1 MISVATIPFC
11 HCSNRPD
18 INQWVWLWSRGP
30 SGWLR
35 GKGSI
40 CQCRSHTFGPWV
52 QKIPRGRKW
61 QPTPILLP
69 GKTPW
74 TEEPGGLQ
82 SMGLYKEPDTTEWLK
97 NAMWAK
103 ETSFIKQASSLWALV
118 VDSWS
123 RTTVTT
129 LRFMDLLRFHG
140 GMRLYENILG
150 ILCLCRWFIL
160 SQEFYSAHH
169 PQKG

>member
-82 SMGLYKEPDTTEWLK
+82 SIVLQRIRHSLATKTAQQYVYIIMDIIK
-97 NAMWAK
+97 
-103 ETSFIKQASSLWALV
+103 TSFKDPNPFFLNSINAV
-118 VDSWS
+118 
-123 RTTVTT
+123 RY
-129 LRFMDLLRFHG
+129 F
-140 GMRLYENILG
+140 
-150 ILCLCRWFIL
+150 
-160 SQEFYSAHH
+160 
-169 PQKG
+169 